1 MEIQVKQYHINF
13 IGNKN
18 RGEKM
23 NKIGIITI
31 NDNNNYGNRLQ
42 NYAVQTY
49 LKKLGFD
56 VETLKNKEPYNEKK
70 KYVFRVIKNVI
81 KGNKRIKDERLKR
94 FEDFNKNIKFSKR
107 TITAFSNIKDKY
119 DFFVVGSD
127 QVWNSNIGRLRD
139 VDLLGFA
146 RDKQKIAFSAS
157 FGVSEISSKD
167 KEKVEKEISKFKAI
181 SVREKVGENIIKKLT
196 NRTDVEVL
204 IDPTMLLNPEEWDI
218 VAKRPKQIDLLK
230 NKKYILNYFLG
241 ELSENRKKEIERV
254 AKENNCD
261 IINILD
267 KKSPFYQT
275 GPSEFLYLEK
285 NAFLICTDS
294 FHSSVFAILY
304 NNPFIVFSREGNGC
318 EMNSRIE
325 TLLNKFKLENRMFND
340 NKIDI
345 ENLQLDYNNSY
356 KILEKERIKSKKYL
370 MKALNI

>member
-1 MEIQVKQYHINF
+1 ME
-13 IGNKN
+13 
-18 RGEKM
+18 
-23 NKIGIITI
+23 
-31 NDNNNYGNRLQ
+31 
-42 NYAVQTY
+42 
-49 LKKLGFD
+49 
-56 VETLKNKEPYNEKK
+56 
-70 KYVFRVIKNVI
+70 
-81 KGNKRIKDERLKR
+81 
-94 FEDFNKNIKFSKR
+94 FEYWK
-107 TITAFSNIKDKY
+107 A
-119 DFFVVGSD
+119 
-127 QVWNSNIGRLRD
+127 
-139 VDLLGFA
+139 
-146 RDKQKIAFSAS
+146 
-157 FGVSEISSKD
+157 
-167 KEKVEKEISKFKAI
+167 KFKAI